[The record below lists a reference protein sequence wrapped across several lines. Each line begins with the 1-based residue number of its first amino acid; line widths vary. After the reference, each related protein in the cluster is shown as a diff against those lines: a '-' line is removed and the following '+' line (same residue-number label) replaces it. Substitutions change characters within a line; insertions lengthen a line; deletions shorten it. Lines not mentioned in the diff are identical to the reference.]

1 MNTNTL
7 NICLEWWGGT
17 NRDLHWD
24 DFVCCRNWNC
34 LFPGL
39 SLQSMNSWWQKM
51 SFVKGTPLPKS
62 IFWQM
67 FFVSMLR
74 AIRVTTDNRD
84 WQEKKTGIQYPGC
97 YRSKTFDPLC
107 SSCMFNLQVCLHQR
121 NSSPTKILKSK
132 LDWKSSQHQMTKYML
147 DIRHEKLLAPI
158 FSFKL
163 DTFLASNHANKL
175 QCKITTN
182 HHCHYLDCEVA
193 LHSLP
198 FSWTSIDVHWPCQ
211 ELHWN

>member
-1 MNTNTL
+1 MNTNNL

-39 SLQSMNSWWQKM
+39 SLQSMSSWWQKM

-74 AIRVTTDNRD
+74 AIRVTTDNRE

-107 SSCMFNLQVCLHQR
+107 SSMKNLHVCSISKCASIKEIVLQQR
-121 NSSPTKILKSK
+121 YVYQNLTESHINIKWQNTCLISGMKNCWHLISLLDWTLSSP
-132 LDWKSSQHQMTKYML
+132 Q
-147 DIRHEKLLAPI
+147 
-158 FSFKL
+158 
-163 DTFLASNHANKL
+163 
-175 QCKITTN
+175 ITQINFT
-182 HHCHYLDCEVA
+182 VR
-193 LHSLP
+193 
-198 FSWTSIDVHWPCQ
+198 
-211 ELHWN
+211 